1 MNARRIL
8 VGASILGVLLPS
20 AVGAVFLSRVRTP
33 PPPNAPQRVASSA
46 AWAPVPPPAP
56 DDRAPEIRGRIL
68 DADGNAVD
76 GARVRLV
83 SANAPYR
90 VDQDTLTVS
99 TGRFSLA
106 HVPSWSVRIVADH
119 GADGVVT
126 SAALRVG
133 EKQTVELTLVLSA
146 ASPVR
151 GTVIDVHDRPLAG
164 VVLSVEGV
172 PWVVRATSDASGSF
186 RLTTVPDLAT
196 GLVAQA
202 SGFKTE
208 WVSLGMGGD
217 PGERVVRVVLTAA
230 DPVDGE
236 VRDDDGNPASARVVA
251 CEGEPSEVRT
261 QSGADGSFELPPSA
275 IGCDAVAEHAEFAPS
290 DTARVV
296 QGGHLLLR
304 LKAGGGIAGIV
315 VDDRGAARSPFR
327 VGIESFSPARGKD
340 FERSGARSFTDPEGA
355 FRWDKLAP
363 GSYVLTA
370 SAAGRPPARSGSI
383 EVRAGAVTSGVR
395 IVLAQGGTLVGTV
408 TDETHAPL
416 AGVDLHFDQ
425 VSRVLDNDAV
435 AQTNGAG
442 QYRLDGAPAGPFTV
456 RAHKEGFRVK
466 LVSGLHVDSG
476 ATLRRDIALVAL
488 DGGPTMEFG
497 GIGAGLVQSA
507 DGLALQ
513 NVFADD
519 PAARAGL
526 HAGDRI
532 VSIDGEPTD
541 GMSVADALQ
550 RIRGE
555 PGTTVGV
562 SVWRPETGEIVDRTL
577 VRGQIVH

>member
-8 VGASILGVLLPS
+8 VGACVLGVLLPS

-33 PPPNAPQRVASSA
+33 PSPNGPQPAASSA
-46 AWAPVPPPAP
+46 VWAPAPPPAA
-56 DDRAPEIRGRIL
+56 DDRTPEIRGRIL
-68 DADGNAVD
+68 DAEGNAVD

-83 SANAPYR
+83 SASAPYR
-90 VDQDTLTVS
+90 VDQDTLTDS

-106 HVPSWSVRIVADH
+106 HVPSWGVRVVAEH
-119 GADGVVT
+119 GADGVAT
-126 SAALRVG
+126 SAALHVA
-133 EKQTVELTLVLSA
+133 EKQTVEITLVLSA
-146 ASPVR
+146 ASAVR
-151 GTVIDVHDRPLAG
+151 GTVVDVHDRPLAG

-172 PWVVRATSDASGSF
+172 PWIVRATSDAAGSF

-196 GLVAQA
+196 GLVAEA
-202 SGFKTE
+202 IGFKTGR
-208 WVSLGMGGD
+208 VSLAMGSD
-217 PGERVVRVVLTAA
+217 QAERVVRVVLTAA
-230 DPVDGE
+230 DPVGGE

-251 CEGEPSEVRT
+251 CEDEPSEVRT
-261 QSGADGSFELPPSA
+261 QSAADGSFELPPSV

-290 DTARVV
+290 DAARVV
-296 QGGHLLLR
+296 GGGHLMLR
-304 LKAGGGIAGIV
+304 LKAGGGIAGVV
-315 VDDRGAARSPFR
+315 VDERGAARSPFR
-327 VGIESFSPARGKD
+327 VGIESFLPARGKD
-340 FERSGARSFTDPEGA
+340 FERSGARSFTDPQGA

-363 GSYVLTA
+363 GTYTLTA

-383 EVRAGAVTSGVR
+383 EVRAGALTSGVR
-395 IVLAQGGTLVGTV
+395 IVLAQGGALVGTV
-408 TDETHAPL
+408 TDETRAPL
-416 AGVDLHFDQ
+416 VGVDLRFDQ

-442 QYRLDGAPAGPFTV
+442 QYRLEGAPAGLFTV
-456 RAHKEGFRVK
+456 RAHKDGFRVK

-476 ATLRRDIALVAL
+476 ATLRRDFTLVAL
-488 DGGPTMEFG
+488 DGGPTMDFG
-497 GIGAGLVQSA
+497 GIGAGIVQAA

-513 NVFADD
+513 NVFPDD

-550 RIRGE
+550 LIRGE
-555 PGTTVGV
+555 PGTTVGL
-562 SVWRPETGEIVDRTL
+562 SVRRPETGEIVDRTV